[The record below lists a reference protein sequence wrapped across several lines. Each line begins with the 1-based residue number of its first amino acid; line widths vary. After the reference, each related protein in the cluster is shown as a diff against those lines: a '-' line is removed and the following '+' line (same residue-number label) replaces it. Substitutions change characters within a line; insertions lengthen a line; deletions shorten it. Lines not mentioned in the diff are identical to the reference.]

1 MKKIVQLRWALSA
14 LLSALV
20 LNCGVQLTTSNP
32 ASASGTL
39 TWNAASSITGHQW
52 TAVAY
57 GNGKF
62 VAVGENGGSAT
73 STDGIT
79 WTVNAAVSGYPN
91 FYSVTFGGEKFV
103 ADSDT
108 DVTYTSTNGVS
119 WTQGSSIPTF
129 PTFRSMAYGNAT
141 YVGVSSSGIFKS
153 TDGLSW
159 TSDTLPAYVYG
170 AYSFFQVAYGN
181 GIFMVVGRGG
191 DILISTDGT
200 TWTAETDANA
210 GTAYWPAPWEGVSY
224 ANNVWVIGNAYGL
237 SAYSNNNGATWN
249 ATTWHDP
256 LGRGTGVAASDGSAY
271 VIVNSG
277 MNYSEYSTT
286 CGTSFESAP
295 DHVSTFNGNNAGSA
309 YGNNTFVI
317 VAGTI
322 DYAQWTPPTTLSCP
336 LTYYKGSNPSVSPPT
351 SKLSSSIA
359 TGSALGSALDGTGA
373 GMRLSGYVFVG
384 WCKVDP
390 GLSPTTCAS
399 GNMVSSTS
407 TMPGGGET
415 LYPYWAT
422 AHNVTYAPGTGSG
435 SVPSQS
441 AEGTGGTFSVAANS
455 LTNPGFNFAGWF
467 DGASTY
473 QPGSTYTVGTSDVT
487 LTALWTAQV
496 PPIVYSK
503 PTAPSGVAVTMSS
516 GNALVSF
523 SPGSSGN
530 LPTYDQIDMYINGQ
544 LFGNVCNVSGVSSCP
559 ISNLGPDVTFSFT
572 VTAINSKGS
581 AVSALSNSVSYT
593 SPSFALPTT
602 TTTTVPPVMKTIT
615 CLKGAITKKVT
626 ALNPVCPAGYKKK

>member
-1 MKKIVQLRWALSA
+1 MKN
-14 LLSALV
+14 LV
-20 LNCGVQLTTSNP
+20 RSFFQLTVVFLTFLLGAVVVPVVGSSP
-32 ASASGTL
+32 ASASEPATYTLSSDPSGLTYAVSFGDTYLAINSSTTL
-39 TWNAASSITGHQW
+39 TVTVTNTSTGQPVAGQNIGQDIGQGAGFSGWTFAVTNSSGVATFDVTMQSSSVLTVFLENYSQPSQYAGAYDYFSTGFMAAGQYLQIHLAQDTTCPSGSYLHSGACTQAGPGHYATGGTSSVLGSCAAGYYQSLIAQSSCLPADVGYYVPFSQA
-52 TAVAY
+52 TAQLPAPV
-57 GNGKF
+57 GSF
-62 VAVGENGGSAT
+62 VAVTGASAPSVCPIESTTT
-73 STDGIT
+73 STGQS
-79 WTVNAAVSGYPN
+79 ACVS
-91 FYSVTFGGEKFV
+91 
-103 ADSDT
+103 
-108 DVTYTSTNGVS
+108 
-119 WTQGSSIPTF
+119 
-129 PTFRSMAYGNAT
+129 
-141 YVGVSSSGIFKS
+141 
-153 TDGLSW
+153 
-159 TSDTLPAYVYG
+159 
-170 AYSFFQVAYGN
+170 
-181 GIFMVVGRGG
+181 
-191 DILISTDGT
+191 
-200 TWTAETDANA
+200 
-210 GTAYWPAPWEGVSY
+210 
-224 ANNVWVIGNAYGL
+224 
-237 SAYSNNNGATWN
+237 
-249 ATTWHDP
+249 
-256 LGRGTGVAASDGSAY
+256 
-271 VIVNSG
+271 
-277 MNYSEYSTT
+277 
-286 CGTSFESAP
+286 
-295 DHVSTFNGNNAGSA
+295 
-309 YGNNTFVI
+309 
-317 VAGTI
+317 
-322 DYAQWTPPTTLSCP
+322 
-336 LTYYKGSNPSVSPPT
+336 
-351 SKLSSSIA
+351 
-359 TGSALGSALDGTGA
+359 
-373 GMRLSGYVFVG
+373 
-384 WCKVDP
+384 
-390 GLSPTTCAS
+390 
-399 GNMVSSTS
+399 
-407 TMPGGGET
+407 
-415 LYPYWAT
+415 T